1 MTLETFVLCFQ
12 GIITECWAVLS
23 RPIILGT
30 YSLWNVFQGV
40 FACWAFKVVIV
51 DGVLNLHGTGVHT
64 HKRDDMYF
72 GSDGRSHF
80 YKK

>member
-1 MTLETFVLCFQ
+1 MTLETFSYCFA
-12 GIITECWAVLS
+12 GIISACWRVLS
-23 RPIILGT
+23 QPIILNT

-51 DGVLNLHGTGVHT
+51 DGILDLRASGVDM
-64 HKRDDMYF
+64 HKRKDMYY